1 MPATAR
7 TASVNV
13 AGGGKEAVRELRW
26 AIASSLLEVR
36 SQTIGEDLQIQ
47 SRDQAQEDAWE
58 RSSRPTG
65 QAVKEVWAVPDHD
78 VTVGSN

>member
-1 MPATAR
+1 MPTSAR
-7 TASVNV
+7 TVSINV

-26 AIASSLLEVR
+26 AIASSLLKVR

-47 SRDQAQEDAWE
+47 SRDQAQDDAWE

-78 VTVGSN
+78 VTVGSD